1 MRDVR
6 TGAAAE
12 VCHHH
17 WPQKLTV
24 SRCHVMGVGRG
35 SGRGIELAL
44 GAGGFE
50 ALLIDELP
58 RGDTDEPRTRVIRHP
73 LRRPLSG
80 GR

>member
-1 MRDVR
+1 
-6 TGAAAE
+6 
-12 VCHHH
+12 
-17 WPQKLTV
+17 
-24 SRCHVMGVGRG
+24 MGVGRG

-44 GAGGFE
+44 GAGGME